1 VLSFGR
7 TDICRDHSQAA
18 LLAFLALVHTAG
30 PTHAKRLSFA
40 DKFLHKW
47 DADHDGTLSLDE
59 VKKAASARFNEL
71 DHNHRG
77 TLNRWKTGATVTA
90 WQFRRADV
98 DKDGTLDKHEYLA
111 LVEKLFRAA
120 DRDHDGTL
128 DRKELHRR
136 SGTFLLRLFGPKQ
149 GPLL

>member
-1 VLSFGR
+1 MMPRSFASIAVVVLIGF
-7 TDICRDHSQAA
+7 
-18 LLAFLALVHTAG
+18 VPVAG
-30 PTHAKRLSFA
+30 PTQAKRLSVA
-40 DKFLHKW
+40 DALLQKW

-59 VKKAASARFNEL
+59 VKTAARPRFNEL
-71 DHNHRG
+71 DRNHTG
-77 TLNRWKTGATVTA
+77 TLNRWKMGATVTA
-90 WQFRRADV
+90 WQFRRADA

-128 DRKELHRR
+128 DRKELHGRN
-136 SGTFLLRLFGPKQ
+136 GTFLLRLFGPKQ